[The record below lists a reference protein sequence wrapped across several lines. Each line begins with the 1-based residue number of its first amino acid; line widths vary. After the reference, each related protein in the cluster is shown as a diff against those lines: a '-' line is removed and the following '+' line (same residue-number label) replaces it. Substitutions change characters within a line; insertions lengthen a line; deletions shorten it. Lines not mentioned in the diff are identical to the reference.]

1 MGDGEKEDE
10 DPGCCSMLPVVEGA
24 RGTNQKMEQK
34 KNGNQIKI
42 NQEMNKLDQ
51 NKREKRK
58 ERKLES
64 ERRKQ
69 KVQRKQLNRTK

>member
-34 KNGNQIKI
+34 KM
-42 NQEMNKLDQ
+42 E
-51 NKREKRK
+51 
-58 ERKLES
+58 
-64 ERRKQ
+64 
-69 KVQRKQLNRTK
+69 TK

>member
-34 KNGNQIKI
+34 KWKP
-42 NQEMNKLDQ
+42 NK
-51 NKREKRK
+51 NKSRNEQVGSK
-58 ERKLES
+58 
-64 ERRKQ
+64 
-69 KVQRKQLNRTK
+69 